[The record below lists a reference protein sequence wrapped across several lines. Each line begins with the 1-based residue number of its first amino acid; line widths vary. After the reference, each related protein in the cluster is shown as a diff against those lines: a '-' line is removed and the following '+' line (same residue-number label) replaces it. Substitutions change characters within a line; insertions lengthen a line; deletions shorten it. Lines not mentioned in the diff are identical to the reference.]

1 MVPTTSVYEDPT
13 LCELLT
19 DPLTQAAM
27 KADRVDPA
35 KLKAMLRSV
44 AREFAGR
51 SPSADGSAAAASVKA
66 ESAKYER
73 ASFDELMQPI
83 GVYRDTA
90 RGWVSGSPI
99 RSQWRGAF

>member
-1 MVPTTSVYEDPT
+1 MAPTTRVYDDPT
-13 LCELLT
+13 LCELLS
-19 DPLTQAAM
+19 DPLTQAVM

-44 AREFAGR
+44 AREIAGR
-51 SPSADGSAAAASVKA
+51 SRSVGGSAAALVKA
-66 ESAKYER
+66 ESAKCER
-73 ASFDELMQPI
+73 ASFDQLLQPI

-90 RGWVSGSPI
+90 CGWVSGSHI

>member
-1 MVPTTSVYEDPT
+1 MVPTTRVYDDPT

-19 DPLTQAAM
+19 DPLTQAVM

-44 AREFAGR
+44 AREIAGR
-51 SPSADGSAAAASVKA
+51 SPSAGGSAAALVKA

-73 ASFDELMQPI
+73 ASFDQLLQPI
-83 GVYRDTA
+83 GVYRATA
-90 RGWVSGSPI
+90 RGWDCGSRI

>member
-1 MVPTTSVYEDPT
+1 MAPTTRVYDDPT
-13 LCELLT
+13 LCELLS
-19 DPLTQAAM
+19 DPLTQAVM

-44 AREFAGR
+44 VREIAGR
-51 SPSADGSAAAASVKA
+51 SRSVGGSAAALVKA
-66 ESAKYER
+66 ESAKCER
-73 ASFDELMQPI
+73 ASFDQLLQPI

-90 RGWVSGSPI
+90 CGWNSGLHI